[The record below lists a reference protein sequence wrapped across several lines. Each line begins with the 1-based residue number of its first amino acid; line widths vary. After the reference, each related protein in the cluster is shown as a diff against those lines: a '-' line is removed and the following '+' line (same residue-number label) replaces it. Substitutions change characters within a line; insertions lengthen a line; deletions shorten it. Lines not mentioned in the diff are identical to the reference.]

1 MSLPERIARIE
12 EACCSSYG
20 ALGFAMRGVT
30 SWDQEWLAE
39 KRGQQELNFQE
50 TCRLM
55 EIETQVFG

>member
-1 MSLPERIARIE
+1 MSAAERVARIE
-12 EACCSSYG
+12 KACAAAYG
-20 ALGFAMRGVT
+20 NLGFAMRGVT

-39 KRGQQELNFQE
+39 RRLRQELTFQE